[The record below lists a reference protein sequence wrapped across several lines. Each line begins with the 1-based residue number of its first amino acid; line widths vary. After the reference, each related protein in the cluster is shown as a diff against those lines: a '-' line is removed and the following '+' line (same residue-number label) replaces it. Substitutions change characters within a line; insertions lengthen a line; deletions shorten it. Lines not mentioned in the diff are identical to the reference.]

1 MGTPTS
7 ENARVALQN
16 VGCKLNAYE
25 VEALAHRL
33 TERGYSVVPFGSEA
47 DVYVVNTCTVTGAGD
62 ADSRKAVRRA
72 RRRNPS
78 AEVVATGCYA
88 QRRPADLTAAGADL
102 VVGNGQK
109 VQLVELLEAHLAGA
123 EIPVPSTTRPRTEQ
137 FLAIDGAVPQG
148 RTRGSLQIQDGCD
161 EHCTYCIIPAVRG
174 HSASRP
180 AAEVIAQ
187 AQRMVAA
194 GYRELAL
201 TGVHTGRYG
210 FDQGQPEAL
219 VELLAALEQIDGL
232 RAHSPQ
238 FH

>member
-33 TERGYSVVPFGSEA
+33 TERGYSVVPFGTEA

-78 AEVVATGCYA
+78 AEIVATGCYA

-109 VQLVELLEAHLAGA
+109 AQLVELLEAHLAGA
-123 EIPVPSTTRPRTEQ
+123 ETPRALDDEAAHRTIPR
-137 FLAIDGAVPQG
+137 
-148 RTRGSLQIQDGCD
+148 
-161 EHCTYCIIPAVRG
+161 H
-174 HSASRP
+174 
-180 AAEVIAQ
+180 
-187 AQRMVAA
+187 
-194 GYRELAL
+194 
-201 TGVHTGRYG
+201 
-210 FDQGQPEAL
+210 
-219 VELLAALEQIDGL
+219 
-232 RAHSPQ
+232 
-238 FH
+238 